1 MKTKTT
7 RRRRPFQ
14 QWLREEKWTCIVLLA
29 AAVLFVAAR
38 VWAAAGTE
46 TAPSDATE
54 YAEYETGVIR
64 RILSDST
71 QADPTADGG
80 YRGEQLMLVEVTSGR
95 YAGETLQAYNYVGPL
110 YGGPLGEG
118 DGVTLII
125 STYDDGSHTASVYEY
140 NRAAPLLV
148 VVAVFLAVTVAVGGK
163 TGLKSLVGLIV
174 TLACLFFVL
183 IPLLMKGAPTLP
195 AVFLVCAYVAVV
207 SLTILGGVRR
217 KTVCAMLGAV
227 AGTALA
233 LLFGLAAQAIVRIDG
248 LRITDVEPLLQLRQQ
263 GVPIALRGLL
273 VGGVVISALG
283 AVMDVT
289 MGIASSLSEVHD
301 ANPGLTRRELFRSGM
316 NIGRDMVGT
325 MTNTLILAFLGSG
338 FTLILYLY
346 SLGLAPHQLLSS
358 AYLSIE
364 VVSGI
369 SSSIGVILSIPLTA
383 LVSAALLT
391 QPKQGKT
398 K

>member
-29 AAVLFVAAR
+29 AAVLFAAAR
-38 VWAAAGTE
+38 VWAASGTE
-46 TAPSDATE
+46 TEASAATE

-64 RILSDST
+64 QILSDST

-95 YAGETLQAYNYVGPL
+95 YKGETLQAYNYVGPL
-110 YGGPLGEG
+110 YGVPLGAG

-125 STYDDGSHTASVYEY
+125 STYDDGSHLATVYEY
-140 NRAAPLLV
+140 NRATPLLLV
-148 VVAVFLAVTVAVGGK
+148 AAVFLAVTVAVGGK
-163 TGLKSLVGLIV
+163 TGLKSLVGLLV

-346 SLGLAPHQLLSS
+346 SLGLSLHQLLSS

-364 VVSGI
+364 VVSGV

-383 LVSAALLT
+383 LVSAVLLT
-391 QPKQGKT
+391 RPKKDKT

>member
-7 RRRRPFQ
+7 RRRRPLQ

-29 AAVLFVAAR
+29 AAVLFAAAR
-38 VWAAAGTE
+38 VWAASGTE
-46 TAPSDATE
+46 TEPSEATE

-64 RILSDST
+64 QILSDST
-71 QADPTADGG
+71 QVDPTADGG

-95 YAGETLQAYNYVGPL
+95 YKGETLQAYNYVGPL
-110 YGGPLGEG
+110 YGVPLGEG

-125 STYDDGSHTASVYEY
+125 STYDDGSHLATVYEY
-140 NRAAPLLV
+140 NRATPLLLV
-148 VVAVFLAVTVAVGGK
+148 AAVFLAVTVAVGGK
-163 TGLKSLVGLIV
+163 TGLKSLVGLLV

-263 GVPIALRGLL
+263 GVPIGLRGLL

-346 SLGLAPHQLLSS
+346 SLGLSLHQLLSS

-364 VVSGI
+364 VVSGV

-383 LVSAALLT
+383 LVSAVLLT
-391 QPKQGKT
+391 RPKQDKT